1 MQMKHFAV
9 GGDLGQGTVDLTDL
23 PFEMP
28 AVAVI
33 FHTRLPV
40 QTRTEFGRIVR
51 PEKMTG
57 PSDSARLTFPVKVF
71 YNR

>member
-51 PEKMTG
+51 PEKMTA
-57 PSDSARLTFPVKVF
+57 PPILRD
-71 YNR
+71 